1 MAKKQRSDTSLT
13 VAQSRDEA
21 MNYIFI
27 GFKYFIV
34 NDTWTTLTIMVAIL
48 AGLGMFFRDYLTMD
62 RITIEDVKPVGR
74 PSSGLFQAEPFALY
88 AQQKGAKMIE
98 LGGLEYAELDPD
110 WEIYKV
116 KGENAV
122 LVWHKPSGTVKKI
135 EIPFNKLK

>member
-1 MAKKQRSDTSLT
+1 
-13 VAQSRDEA
+13 

-27 GFKYFIV
+27 GFKYFLV
-34 NDTWTTLTIMVAIL
+34 NDTKKTVFILAAIL
-48 AGLGMFFRDYLTMD
+48 AGLGMFFRDYFSME
-62 RITIEDVKPVGR
+62 RINIIEDVKPMAR

-116 KGENAV
+116 RGENAV